1 MTMKMNSQSV
11 ARYLGIPAALLVLV
25 LTGCSSAPMVSEG
38 EIPPQRSL
46 QSIAPDE
53 AGKTLSIDQYDP
65 IEGFNRGV
73 YRFNAW
79 FDDAIFLPLVGAYD
93 FLLPDVVQK
102 GVHNFM
108 NNVGDLENLLN
119 SALQLKGKA
128 TAHTAGRLTVNTTV
142 GLLGLWDPATE
153 MGLQKHDEDFGQ
165 TLGHY
170 GVGPGPYLV
179 LPILGPSSL
188 RDTTGL
194 VVDTYVFNEIDPL
207 YFDSN
212 EDAWE
217 ATYRILN
224 ALDTRKNIGFRYY
237 QTGSPFEYELMR
249 MLYIKKRELESA
261 R

>member
-1 MTMKMNSQSV
+1 MKMNSHLLG
-11 ARYLGIPAALLVLV
+11 RYLGIATVLLMLL
-25 LTGCSSAPMVSEG
+25 LTGCSTTPMVGDDYVS
-38 EIPPQRSL
+38 PQRTLGSVMGDAAD
-46 QSIAPDE
+46 QPQPIDE
-53 AGKTLSIDQYDP
+53 YDP
-65 IEGFNRGV
+65 FEGFNRGV

-79 FDDAIFLPLVGAYD
+79 FDDKIFLPLVSAYD
-93 FLLPDVVQK
+93 FLLPDVVQQ
-102 GVHNFM
+102 GVSNFM
-108 NNVGDLENLLN
+108 SNVGDLENLLN

-128 TAHTAGRLTVNTTV
+128 TAHTAGRLALNTTV
-142 GLLGLWDPATE
+142 GLLGVWDPATE
-153 MGLQKHDEDFGQ
+153 VGLQKYDEDFGQ

-194 VVDTYVFNEIDPL
+194 LVDTYVFNEIDPL

-217 ATYRILN
+217 ITYRGLN

-237 QTGSPFEYELMR
+237 ETGSPFEYELMR
-249 MLYIKKRELESA
+249 MLYLKMRELEIA

>member
-1 MTMKMNSQSV
+1 VFTLS
-11 ARYLGIPAALLVLV
+11 
-25 LTGCSSAPMVSEG
+25 GCSSAPIISEG
-38 EIPPQRSL
+38 EIPPQRTL
-46 QSIAPDE
+46 QSVALDD
-53 AGKTLSIDQYDP
+53 AGKTQPIDQYDP

-108 NNVGDLENLLN
+108 NNVGDLGNLLN
-119 SALQLKGKA
+119 SALQLNGKA

-142 GLLGLWDPATE
+142 GLLGLWDPATK
-153 MGLQKHDEDFGQ
+153 MGLQEYDEDFGQ

-179 LPILGPSSL
+179 LPVFGPSSL

-194 VVDTYVFNEIDPL
+194 VVDAYIFNELDTL

-217 ATYRILN
+217 IAYRVLN
-224 ALDTRKNIGFRYY
+224 AVDTRKNIGFRYY
-237 QTGSPFEYELMR
+237 DTGSPFEYELMR
-249 MLYIKKRELESA
+249 MLYLKKRKLEIA

>member
-1 MTMKMNSQSV
+1 M
-11 ARYLGIPAALLVLV
+11 I
-25 LTGCSSAPMVSEG
+25 SEG

-46 QSIAPDE
+46 QSIAPD
-53 AGKTLSIDQYDP
+53 AVDKIDQYDP
-65 IEGFNRGV
+65 LEGFNRGM
-73 YRFNAW
+73 YRFNAL
-79 FDDAIFLPLVGAYD
+79 FDESIFLPLIGAYD
-93 FLLPDVVQK
+93 FLLPDVAK
-102 GVHNFM
+102 AGVHNFM
-108 NNVGDLENLLN
+108 KNVGDIENLIN
-119 SALQLKGKA
+119 SMLQLKGKA
-128 TAHTAGRLTVNTTV
+128 SAHTAGRLAVNTTV

-153 MGLQKHDEDFGQ
+153 MGLQRHDEDFGQ

-188 RDTTGL
+188 RDTVGFA
-194 VVDTYVFNEIDPL
+194 VDAYVFNELDPL

-217 ATYRILN
+217 IAYRALN

-237 QTGSPFEYELMR
+237 ETGSPFEYELMR
-249 MLYIKKRELESA
+249 LLYLKARKLEIA